1 MTKAYLVGAGP
12 GDPRLLT
19 IAAAEAIQIAD
30 VILCDRLVSKEIIAL
45 AKPHCHIVYV
55 GKHPGEQEVVQKQIF
70 DYFLEYAD
78 GNDVVVRL
86 KGGDPYVFGR
96 GSEEYIVLKQ
106 LGYDVTVIP
115 GISSAIGVPAL
126 AGIPV
131 TARGV
136 AASFAVV
143 TGHCCG
149 DSNVLWHKY
158 VHIDTLVVLMGVSE
172 RAVIAQ
178 ELITAGRNP
187 LEPIAFVENGSSANQ
202 RVIRSTLGAVRDG
215 LLEVSSPAVFVIG
228 AVTRIYE
235 EIESRVNF
243 SSRQLVEPVLLSTAR
258 SELTNKHLAEADITL
273 CELPRSADS
282 AA

>member
-19 IAAAEAIQIAD
+19 IAAVEAIQMAD
-30 VILCDRLVSKEIIAL
+30 LILCDRLVSKEIVAL

-55 GKHPGEQEVVQKQIF
+55 GKHPGEQEAVQKQIF

-78 GNDVVVRL
+78 RNDVVVRL
-86 KGGDPYVFGR
+86 KGGDSYVFGR
-96 GSEEYIVLKQ
+96 GAEEYIVLKQ

-131 TARGV
+131 TARGL

-149 DSNVLWHKY
+149 EAQVVWHKY

-178 ELITAGRNP
+178 ELISAGRDP
-187 LEPIAFVENGSSANQ
+187 FEPIAFVENGSSASQ
-202 RVIRSTLGAVRDG
+202 RVVRSTLGAVRDG
-215 LLEVSSPAVFVIG
+215 LVQVSSPAVFVIG

-235 EIESRVNF
+235 EIESRAKT
-243 SSRQLVEPVLLSTAR
+243 SSRPLVEPFLLSTAS
-258 SELTNKHLAEADITL
+258 SELINNHVGEADITL
-273 CELPRSADS
+273 CELSRSADS

>member
-19 IAAAEAIQIAD
+19 IAAVEAIQMAD
-30 VILCDRLVSKEIIAL
+30 RILCDRLVSKEIIAL

-55 GKHPGEQEVVQKQIF
+55 GKHPGEQEIVQKQIF
-70 DYFLEYAD
+70 DYFSEYAD
-78 GNDVVVRL
+78 GDEVLVRL

-96 GSEEYIVLKQ
+96 GAEEYIVLKQ

-136 AASFAVV
+136 AASFTVV

-149 DSNVLWHKY
+149 DTKASWYKY
-158 VHIDTLVVLMGVSE
+158 AHIDTLVILMGVSE
-172 RAVIAQ
+172 RAVIAD
-178 ELITAGRNP
+178 ELIAAGRDP
-187 LEPIAFVENGSSANQ
+187 LEPIAFVENGSTATQ
-202 RVIRSTLGAVRDG
+202 RVIRSTLAAVRDG
-215 LLEVSSPAVFVIG
+215 LIDVASPAVFVVG

-235 EIESRVNF
+235 EIETRGTS
-243 SSRQLVEPVLLSTAR
+243 SSRQLAEPFLISTAR
-258 SELTNKHLAEADITL
+258 SELTKTLVAEADITL
-273 CELPRSADS
+273 CELARSADS